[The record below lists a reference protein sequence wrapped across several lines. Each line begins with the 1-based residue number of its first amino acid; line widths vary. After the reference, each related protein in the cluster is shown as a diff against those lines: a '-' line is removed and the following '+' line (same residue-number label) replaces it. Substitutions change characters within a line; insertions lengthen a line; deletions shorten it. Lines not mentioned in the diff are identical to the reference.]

1 MWVKFYL
8 TTFMALVAATA
19 ALGFGAVV
27 AFILLEDLSLPA
39 QLIAFG
45 ILAFVDFSLLWYIL
59 IEPQK
64 RNGLAINTSTGEVE
78 IAKEKKTFSAIKKV
92 STMKVAS
99 KNGENIVLI
108 LSTGEKEARVGL
120 LGLSAKQKEA
130 LRTALPRFRNA
141 EYVGTTEE
149 TVLKYL
155 K

>member
-64 RNGLAINTSTGEVE
+64 RNGLAINTSTGEIE
-78 IAKEKKTFSAIKKV
+78 IAKEKKTFSAVKKI

-120 LGLSAKQKEA
+120 LGLSAKHKEA

-141 EYVGTTEE
+141 EYDGTTIEDI
-149 TVLKYL
+149 LKYL

>member
-8 TTFMALVAATA
+8 TTFIALIAAIA
-19 ALGFGAVV
+19 ALGFGALV
-27 AFILLEDLSLPA
+27 AFLVLDELSLP
-39 QLIAFG
+39 LKFVAFG
-45 ILAFVDFSLLWYIL
+45 VLAFVDFCLLWYVL
-59 IEPQK
+59 LEPQK
-64 RNGLAINTSTGEVE
+64 RHGLALNTSTGEVE
-78 IAKEKKTFSAIKKV
+78 IAKEKKTFSAIKKI

-120 LGLSAKQKEA
+120 LGLSAKHKEV

-141 EYVGTTEE
+141 EYDGTTLEDI
-149 TVLKYL
+149 LKYL